1 MLRKWKKSIALLL
14 AVMLSFGMKTTV
26 LAAESEDDQEDEV
39 VINLFDPNDP
49 SLVAIVDVTERERT
63 TSRPTKLWNM
73 DVDGDYTYSAYSNN
87 NIMWSKYRF
96 FDPGNLGCFK
106 ITANSNS
113 INYQLIVYNCDD
125 KRDYVYEIHSK
136 NVTCNTWNFD
146 GWGTPDWIYFG
157 IDTTKTKSAVSVN
170 GVVRLG

>member
-87 NIMWSKYRF
+87 NIMWSKYVF
-96 FDPGNLGCFK
+96 ITQDYDGTFVL
-106 ITANSNS
+106 TANSTNT
-113 INYQLIVYNCDD
+113 NYYMTFYNFADG
-125 KRDYVYEIHSK
+125 KDYNYKITSTS
-136 NVTCNTWNFD
+136 VTFRSRNMS
-146 GWGTPDWIYFG
+146 GWPDSGKFYFG
-157 IDTTKTKSAVSVN
+157 VNTKKTGGAVSVT
-170 GVVRLG
+170 GAVDTY